1 MNAARLPPWLG
12 ALALAAATLSSACRH
27 EADAWDAFS
36 QGDYETSLRAAREIA
51 QDQDDPAALNFVGI
65 HYYLGTGVVRD
76 FAEARRWFE
85 RAARLGDA
93 NAQRNL
99 GMLYL
104 RGLGVRRDEFLA
116 YAWFTEAVE
125 RGNRRATAYLA
136 LLSDALTPS
145 QMVKARHALDGEIGQ
160 RAAD

>member
-1 MNAARLPPWLG
+1 MNAARLSR
-12 ALALAAATLSSACRH
+12 ALCAPVLAAAALSSACRH
-27 EADAWDAFS
+27 EANAWDAFGR
-36 QGDYETSLRAAREIA
+36 GDYDASLSRARDIA
-51 QDQDDPAALNFVGI
+51 KDHDNPAALNFVGI
-65 HYYLGTGVVRD
+65 HYYLGTGVARD
-76 FAEARRWFE
+76 FAEAGRWFE

-104 RGLGVRRDEFLA
+104 RGLGVRQNDFLA
-116 YAWFTEAVE
+116 YAWFTEAAE
-125 RGNRRATAYLA
+125 RGNRRATAYLV
-136 LLSDALTPS
+136 LLSDALTPN